1 MPLGWGIRLGRRL
14 LDLGRAR
21 SAEFAAR
28 ELAPACWIKAIDRL
42 DDPDR
47 PDLHEVIEWL
57 SPVRVPARKRANER
71 HVVEDEPLTL
81 GRVERSWLRCHAAGG
96 RSFQGWGRSS
106 SSTRPGWAPSSR
118 SARRPTGSAPSCAC
132 VPAGHPA
139 AARAHVPRRA
149 LRLRRPPGRGHRSA
163 ASPPQR
169 GAGARLSRC
178 QMSSAANVAG
188 SVSAIS
194 EKRDRSPTRSSS
206 RVTAME
212 G

>member
-96 RSFQGWGRSS
+96 RSFQGWEGR
-106 SSTRPGWAPSSR
+106 P
-118 SARRPTGSAPSCAC
+118 RRLVWVG
-132 VPAGHPA
+132 
-139 AARAHVPRRA
+139 RPRRA
-149 LRLRRPPGRGHRSA
+149 LPGGRREAHRRARVCRPAIPRLLELTCLDEHFVSVDH
-163 ASPPQR
+163 R
-169 GAGARLSRC
+169 GAAIEALRAHHSGAR
-178 QMSSAANVAG
+178 APG
-188 SVSAIS
+188 
-194 EKRDRSPTRSSS
+194 
-206 RVTAME
+206 
-212 G
+212 